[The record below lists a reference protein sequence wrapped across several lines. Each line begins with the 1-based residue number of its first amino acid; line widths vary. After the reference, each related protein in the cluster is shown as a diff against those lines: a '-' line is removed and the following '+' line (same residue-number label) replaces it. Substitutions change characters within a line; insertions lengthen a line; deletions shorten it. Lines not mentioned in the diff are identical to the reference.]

1 MRCAKFFFLIIFHY
15 IITIDHKQYYK
26 KLPQSSFQHWIW
38 ILYPLIE
45 AEIIKLLHSKLTI
58 YGKWPLFCFFYFF
71 KKLEIHP
78 RGYLTYMENYL
89 SFLIGFADYVIDKR
103 NNSNSFF
110 FSEFMQWVGMLK
122 SQGIHV
128 AVLTKKIESRREIY
142 VETKFRV
149 VDQLHDNDIDKRR

>member
-1 MRCAKFFFLIIFHY
+1 MVRMHNLNLMLNWGVLSFFYLIFHY

-89 SFLIGFADYVIDKR
+89 SFLVGFADYVIDKR

-110 FSEFMQWVGMLK
+110 FFRIYAMGRDAQ
-122 SQGIHV
+122 
-128 AVLTKKIESRREIY
+128 ESRNTCRSTYEEIW
-142 VETKFRV
+142 K
-149 VDQLHDNDIDKRR
+149 